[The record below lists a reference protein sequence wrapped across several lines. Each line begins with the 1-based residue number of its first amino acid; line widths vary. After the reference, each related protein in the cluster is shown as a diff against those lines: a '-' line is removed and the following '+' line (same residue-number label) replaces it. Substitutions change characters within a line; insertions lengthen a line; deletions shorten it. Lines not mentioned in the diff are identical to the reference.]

1 MMRIVQSA
9 AKISK
14 IGFRYHAF
22 RPLIAAGLI
31 AAFSPGALAH
41 AEPVN
46 IRLGYGVSAEEQLY
60 LMIAKPDLMKN
71 QGKVYTIEATRF
83 TGSDKRAQAFEAGAL
98 DLTDGGA
105 TNVLL
110 AASEGIQQKIIA
122 TIARESTKGFS
133 TAFYTKSDSSINSVA
148 DLKGKTVG
156 INGFYTNGHLWLLAA
171 LQRSGTIKDT
181 DLTIAIVSFGAM
193 EESLLS
199 GKIDAGMFPQPFAAK
214 LEQGAKVKK
223 LFDAKY
229 GIPFDEDFLALAG
242 RDSFLKA
249 NALAVR
255 AFLDDLKDVTK
266 FYLEHPA
273 EARQMLIDT
282 KMVRITPDL
291 YLHMKDW
298 YRPSDLHPDK
308 DALKKIQD
316 LQIKFGFQKNK
327 VDIDTIVDASYLN

>member
-1 MMRIVQSA
+1 MMLITQRA

-14 IGFRYHAF
+14 TGFRRHAF
-22 RPLIAAGLI
+22 RTLIAAGLVEM
-31 AAFSPGALAH
+31 FGPGTFAQ

-46 IRLGYGVSAEEQLY
+46 IRLGYGVAAEEQLY
-60 LMIAKPDLMKN
+60 LMIAKPDLLKN
-71 QGKVYTIEATRF
+71 HGKVYTIEATRF
-83 TGSDKRAQAFEAGAL
+83 TASDKRAQAFEAGAL

-122 TIARESTKGFS
+122 SVARESTKGFS
-133 TAFYTKSDSSINSVA
+133 TTFYTKGDSTINSVA

-181 DLTIAIVSFGAM
+181 DLTIAIVPFGAM

-214 LEQGAKVKK
+214 LEQDTKVKK

-229 GIPFDEDFLALAG
+229 GVPFDEDFLALAG
-242 RDSFLKA
+242 RDNFLKA
-249 NALAVR
+249 NALAIR

-266 FYLEHPA
+266 FYTEHPT

-291 YLHMKDW
+291 YLQMKDW
-298 YRPSDLHPDK
+298 YRPSDLRPDK
-308 DALKKIQD
+308 DALRKIQD

-327 VDIDTIVDASYLN
+327 VDIDTIVDTSYLN